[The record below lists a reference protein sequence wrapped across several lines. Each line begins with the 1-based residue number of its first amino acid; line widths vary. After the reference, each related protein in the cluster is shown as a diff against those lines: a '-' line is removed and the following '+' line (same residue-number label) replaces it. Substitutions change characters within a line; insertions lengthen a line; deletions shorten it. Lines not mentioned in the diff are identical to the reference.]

1 MSFLVVTLE
10 PETLESKS
18 KKLQRLR
25 L

>member
-10 PETLESKS
+10 PETLESQS
-18 KKLQRLR
+18 KKFQRLR